1 MRAILFLILWTY
13 RRVFLGFLLR
23 ITKLLV
29 QLPALAPSLAY
40 AETLMKPLLCSI
52 ASETAICYNQ
62 DTKTLSYPCS
72 LQHVGATGTPLL
84 TAPTSQC
91 SRTITLFF
99 SRVYTRQA
107 PSFPLEPA
115 AYSTEYCTE
124 YWILNKNP
132 KILPVWISD
141 GSDSFK
147 PSFPLFWQKP
157 PSFVVCWGCLTC
169 WKLCYKTEVSA
180 SLQVQEF
187 LSSIFSSKQFQWLH
201 RATFPT
207 YYS

>member
-1 MRAILFLILWTY
+1 MRAIFFLILWTY
-13 RRVFLGFLLR
+13 PRAFLGFLLR

-29 QLPALAPSLAY
+29 QLPALAPSLTY

-52 ASETAICYNQ
+52 SSETAVCYDQ
-62 DTKTLSYPCS
+62 DTKTLSYPCP
-72 LQHVGATGTPLL
+72 LQHAGATGTSL
-84 TAPTSQC
+84 TVPTSQS

-124 YWILNKNP
+124 YWI
-132 KILPVWISD
+132 KILRFSQYELVME
-141 GSDSFK
+141 GTALK

-169 WKLCYKTEVSA
+169 WKLCYKTEMSA

-187 LSSIFSSKQFQWLH
+187 LSSIISSKQLQWLR
-201 RATFPT
+201 RATFST